1 MVGKS
6 LMQSAALAVLAA
18 VGAMAVPAQAQDADQ
33 QEQRE
38 ARAAARQERQQERV
52 ERQQER
58 VERQQERVEQQAAT
72 PEQPAEPQAQR
83 TEMQAAA
90 PSPDSQTAGVGRGWN
105 RDGNVWQGRGE
116 ARQQEGMASSDN
128 DRQARILARQQ
139 ERAAAAQQQGTAPEG
154 GWRSQR
160 APDGRRYGRSWDN
173 GGAVSRPA
181 PADDAAAPSIPQRGS
196 VEQWRDRRESHN
208 GGGDWANQRNRTYTD
223 PNRAGTYQGDRSRTA
238 QGWRHQRGDGNITYR
253 DGYRD
258 GRTADNYRDRR
269 DQTQA
274 YRQGYSGGFSSSSR
288 DHRQW
293 DRHDWRRDNRY
304 NWSGYRSQHRDLFR
318 AGRYYSP
325 YNNYS
330 YSRLSIGF
338 FLNQDFYG
346 QNYWINDP
354 YQYRLPEAYGPY
366 RWVRYYDDA
375 LLVDI
380 YSGEVV
386 DVIHDFFW

>member
-6 LMQSAALAVLAA
+6 FMQSAALAVLAA
-18 VGAMAVPAQAQDADQ
+18 VGAMSVPARAQDVDQ

-38 ARAAARQERQQERV
+38 AHAAARQERQQQRV
-52 ERQQER
+52 ES
-58 VERQQERVEQQAAT
+58 QAAA
-72 PEQPAEPQAQR
+72 PEQPAERQAQR
-83 TEMQAAA
+83 AERQAERAERQSAA
-90 PSPDSQTAGVGRGWN
+90 PSQDSQAGGGGRGWN
-105 RDGNVWQGRGE
+105 RDGNAWQGRAE
-116 ARQQEGMASSDN
+116 ARQQQGGAASDD

-139 ERAAAAQQQGTAPEG
+139 ERAAAAQQQGGSAPEG

-160 APDGRRYGRSWDN
+160 APNGQRYGRNWDN

-181 PADDAAAPSIPQRGS
+181 PADNAATPSAPQWGS
-196 VEQWRDRRESHN
+196 VEQWRSRGEARN
-208 GGGDWANQRNRTYTD
+208 GADWANRRNRTYSD
-223 PNRAGTYQGDRSRTA
+223 PSRSGTYQGDRDRTA
-238 QGWRHQRGDGNITYR
+238 ETWRNQQGDRNGTYR
-253 DGYRD
+253 NGYRD
-258 GRTADNYRDRR
+258 GRNAGNYRDRR
-269 DQTQA
+269 DQNQS
-274 YRQGYSGGFSSSSR
+274 YRNGYASSSR

-293 DRHDWRRDNRY
+293 DRNDWRRDNRY
-304 NWSGYRSQHRDLFR
+304 NWSGYRNQHRDVFR

-338 FLNQDFYG
+338 FLNSGFFG
-346 QNYWINDP
+346 RNYWINDP
-354 YQYRLPEAYGPY
+354 YQYRLPEVYGPY
-366 RWVRYYDDA
+366 RWVRYYDDV

>member
-6 LMQSAALAVLAA
+6 FMQSAALAVLAA
-18 VGAMAVPAQAQDADQ
+18 VGAMSVPAHAQDVDQ

-38 ARAAARQERQQERV
+38 AHTAARQERQQQRV
-52 ERQQER
+52 ES
-58 VERQQERVEQQAAT
+58 QAAAT
-72 PEQPAEPQAQR
+72 EQPAERQAQR
-83 TEMQAAA
+83 AERQSQRAERQSAA
-90 PSPDSQTAGVGRGWN
+90 PSQDSQAGGGGRGWN
-105 RDGNVWQGRGE
+105 RDGNAWQGRAE
-116 ARQQEGMASSDN
+116 AREPQGGVSSDD

-139 ERAAAAQQQGTAPEG
+139 ERAAAAQQQGGSAPES

-160 APDGRRYGRSWDN
+160 APDGQRYGRNWDN

-181 PADDAAAPSIPQRGS
+181 PADNAATPSVPQRGS
-196 VEQWRDRRESHN
+196 VEQWRDRRESRN
-208 GGGDWANQRNRTYTD
+208 GGGDWAKQRNRTYSD
-223 PNRAGTYQGDRSRTA
+223 PSRSGTYQGDRDRTA
-238 QGWRHQRGDGNITYR
+238 ETWRNQQGDRTVTYR

-258 GRTADNYRDRR
+258 GRSADNYRDRR
-269 DQTQA
+269 DQIQS
-274 YRQGYSGGFSSSSR
+274 YGYGYGNNNGKYASSNR

-293 DRHDWRRDNRY
+293 DRNDWRRDNRY
-304 NWSGYRSQHRDLFR
+304 NWSGYRNQHRDVFR

-338 FLNQDFYG
+338 FLNSGFFG
-346 QNYWINDP
+346 RSYWINDP
-354 YQYRLPEAYGPY
+354 YQYRLPEIYGPY
-366 RWVRYYDDA
+366 RWVRYYDDV

-386 DVIHDFFW
+386 DVIHNFFW